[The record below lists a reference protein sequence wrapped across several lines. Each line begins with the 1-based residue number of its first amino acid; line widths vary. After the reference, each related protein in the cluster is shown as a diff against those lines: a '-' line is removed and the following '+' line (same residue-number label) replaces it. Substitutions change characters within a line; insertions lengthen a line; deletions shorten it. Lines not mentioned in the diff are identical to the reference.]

1 MDSFSKEDYSDQ
13 KKRQTVRTPD
23 SAALRLAQSG
33 RLGSSFL
40 RSNHFPNA
48 VPGIENYIVVCRR
61 EREKGEEE
69 RAYSS

>member
-1 MDSFSKEDYSDQ
+1 M
-13 KKRQTVRTPD
+13 RTPD